1 MEFIKNYKNLK
12 IYKTK
17 DDYFCIDKNT
27 NVNDVDIDILEK
39 KLSPQELDMYI
50 DNSMWLF
57 YKDILNLE
65 YDIDKWYT
73 FIIMEP
79 YQEVIENATQKD
91 FENMVDYFE
100 NNIEQFEKNFLN
112 I

>member
-1 MEFIKNYKNLK
+1 MEFIKNYKDLK

-17 DDYFCIDKNT
+17 DDYFCIEKNT
-27 NVNDVDIDILEK
+27 NINDVDIDILEK

-79 YQEVIENATQKD
+79 YQEVIENAIQND
-91 FENMVDYFE
+91 FENMVEYFE
-100 NNIEQFEKNFLN
+100 NDIEWFEKDFLD

>member
-1 MEFIKNYKNLK
+1 MEFIKNYKDLK

-17 DDYFCIDKNT
+17 DNYFCIEKNT
-27 NVNDVDIDILEK
+27 NINDVDIDILEK
-39 KLSPQELDMYI
+39 KLSLQELDMYI

-73 FIIMEP
+73 FIIMQP
-79 YQEVIENATQKD
+79 YQEVIGNAIQND
-91 FENMVDYFE
+91 FENMVEYFE
-100 NNIEQFEKNFLN
+100 NDIEWFEKNFLD